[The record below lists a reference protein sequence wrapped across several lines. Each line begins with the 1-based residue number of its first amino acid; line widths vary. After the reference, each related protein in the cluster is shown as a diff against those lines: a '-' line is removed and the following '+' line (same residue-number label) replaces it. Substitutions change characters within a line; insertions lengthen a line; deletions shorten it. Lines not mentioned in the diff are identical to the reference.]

1 MADAKKP
8 DDPAAEAPADGA
20 GSLISHLFELRDRL
34 LYAVIAVALAFFAL
48 VPFANEVY
56 ALIAGPL
63 MAVLPPGMSMI
74 ATDVASPFLTPLK
87 FALAAAVTVTIPF
100 LLYQLWAFV
109 APGLYKHERRMVIPL
124 LVSSILLFYA
134 GMAFAYFVVF
144 PTVFG
149 FFVNI
154 LPPGVQMMTDI
165 KSYLDFVF
173 SMFFAFGIAFEVP
186 VAVVILVRMGIVNPD
201 TLAEKRPYIIVGAF
215 VVAAV
220 LTPPDV
226 LSQFLLAI
234 PMLILFEIGL
244 FIARRLHRQ
253 ADDSRDGG
261 GTTPGTGEV
270 GQRKEQLPR
279 ATPGDSKDGGGR
291 AASGTAAG
299 AVAGTGPS
307 DAEMEAEFDKH
318 EQALAT
324 AETKPKRA
332 RKRRRE

>member
-1 MADAKKP
+1 MADANKP
-8 DDPAAEAPADGA
+8 DEPAAAETPADGV
-20 GSLISHLFELRDRL
+20 GSLISHLIELRDRL
-34 LYAVIAVALAFFAL
+34 LYSVIAVALAFFAL

-56 ALIAGPL
+56 AIIAGPL

-87 FALAAAVTVTIPF
+87 FALVAAVTVTIPF

-109 APGLYKHERRMVIPL
+109 APGLYRHERRMVMPL

-173 SMFFAFGIAFEVP
+173 SMFFAFGVAFEVP
-186 VAVVILVRMGIVNPD
+186 VAVIILSWVGVVNPE

-234 PMLILFEIGL
+234 PMLILFEVGL
-244 FIARRLHRQ
+244 FIARRLRRTS
-253 ADDSRDGG
+253 DDS
-261 GTTPGTGEV
+261 T
-270 GQRKEQLPR
+270 
-279 ATPGDSKDGGGR
+279 DGGGR
-291 AASGTAAG
+291 AASGTAAER
-299 AVAGTGPS
+299 GPS

-318 EQALAT
+318 ERELA
-324 AETKPKRA
+324 AVGAKPKRA
-332 RKRRRE
+332 RKRRGE